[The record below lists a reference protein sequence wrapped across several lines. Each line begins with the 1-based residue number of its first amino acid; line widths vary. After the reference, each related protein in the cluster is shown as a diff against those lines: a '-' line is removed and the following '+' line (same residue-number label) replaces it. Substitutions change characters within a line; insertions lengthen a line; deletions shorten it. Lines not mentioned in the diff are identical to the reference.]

1 MANHDDQ
8 LAHYGIKGM
17 RWGIRR
23 TEEQLARARGET
35 DSPGKKSSGGIFSKK
50 KTSKKFSKSSIKEK
64 PKKKVSEMDDSELKQ
79 VVERLRLENAY
90 RTLTPKQTSLGKKFV
105 EKLLV
110 DPALNAGSKVMSEY
124 MEKVLRDL
132 VGADKKKKK

>member
-23 TEEQLARARGET
+23 TEEQLARARG
-35 DSPGKKSSGGIFSKK
+35 DSISSRKKSSGGIFSKK
-50 KTSKKFSKSSIKEK
+50 SSKSSTKEK
-64 PKKKVSEMDDSELKQ
+64 PKKKVSEMDDTELKQ

-110 DPALNAGSKVMSEY
+110 DPALNAGSKVISEY

>member
-23 TEEQLARARGET
+23 TEEQLARARGGT
-35 DSPGKKSSGGIFSKK
+35 DSPRKKSSGGIFSKK
-50 KTSKKFSKSSIKEK
+50 KTSKEK
-64 PKKKVSEMDDSELKQ
+64 LKKKVSEMDDTELKQ